1 MDRHPHARQRH
12 ALLLVEDHDA
22 TRRIL
27 AKLLQRKG
35 YEVRTAA
42 TVSEGLDSLDPEPDC
57 LILDLML
64 PDGEGEAVLRRVRD
78 RGLRTRVV
86 VTTATGDE
94 ARLERVRRL
103 GPAALLR
110 KPIEV
115 EEVCRACDEDEP

>member
-1 MDRHPHARQRH
+1 MMDEQHHV
-12 ALLLVEDHDA
+12 LLLVEDHPA
-22 TRRIL
+22 TRHIL
-27 AKLLQRKG
+27 ARLLRLNG

-42 TVSEGLDSLDPEPDC
+42 TVSEGLGSLHPEPDC

-64 PDGEGEAVLRRVRD
+64 PDGDGEVLLRRVREG
-78 RGLRTRVV
+78 GLRTRVV

-110 KPIEV
+110 KPIDV
-115 EEVCRACDEDEP
+115 GEVCQACGPPAS